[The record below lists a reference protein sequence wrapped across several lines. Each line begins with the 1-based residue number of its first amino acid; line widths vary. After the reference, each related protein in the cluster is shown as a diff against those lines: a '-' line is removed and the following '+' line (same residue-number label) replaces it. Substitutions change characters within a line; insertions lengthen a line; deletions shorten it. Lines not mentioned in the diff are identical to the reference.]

1 MSVGVGTAF
10 SLDERLMLRTS
21 PTAPHVPDRPEIWAG
36 VECTV
41 NRVGDRFSDQL
52 ARGGHAERD
61 DDLDRLAALGVT
73 ALRYPV
79 LWERTADVDCES
91 LDWSWADRRLPRI
104 RELGVQPIVGLVH
117 HGSGP
122 RGTSLVDPR
131 FPERL
136 ARYAGAVAE
145 RFPWVER
152 WTPVNEPL
160 TTARF
165 AGLYGHWYPHGRD
178 PNTFSKALIS
188 QVLGIRAAMRAIR
201 AVNPAAKLIQTEDLG
216 KTHGTAALAQQVW
229 FDNER
234 RWVSYDLLT
243 GQLAPGDP
251 MWTYLHDAGIDERV
265 LHDLRDDPC
274 PPDIIGLNYYVTSER
289 FIDPR
294 LNRYPAYAH
303 GGTDWARYADVEAV
317 RVRIRGCD
325 GPAVLLAEAGARYGR
340 PLAITEAH
348 LGCTREQQ
356 LRWLAHVWDAACC
369 VRDAG
374 VDVRAVTAWSA
385 FGAHDWASLLTREDG
400 VYETGLFDTRG
411 PVPRPTALA
420 TMVRALAERGTHDH
434 PALDGRGWWD
444 EPRRFAHPPARGWTP
459 EPVLTPALRRAVRR
473 NTARRT
479 RRAASGEPRP
489 VLVTG
494 GSGTLGRAV
503 ARLCTERGLAHRVTT
518 RAELDVADA
527 RAVDEWLTAWNPWAV
542 VNTAGFVRV
551 DDAERERDAC
561 YRENVCGPA
570 VLAAACAR
578 RDIQL
583 VTFSSDLVFD
593 GALDRPYVEDDAPCP
608 LNVYGATKAEAEA
621 RVLNALPSA
630 LVVRTSAFFG
640 PWDEWNFAT
649 LARRELS
656 AGRRFRALSDVTVSA
671 TYVPHLAHTV
681 LDLAID
687 GAGGIWH
694 LANAGAFTW
703 AALARRVAERAGLD
717 PDLVVDVPVREF
729 GLAAARPQRV
739 VLGSA
744 RGQLLGPT
752 ENAICEYLA
761 ARPAETP

>member
-1 MSVGVGTAF
+1 M
-10 SLDERLMLRTS
+10 
-21 PTAPHVPDRPEIWAG
+21 
-36 VECTV
+36 
-41 NRVGDRFSDQL
+41 
-52 ARGGHAERD
+52 RD
-61 DDLDRLAALGVT
+61 DDIDRLAALGVT

-79 LWERTADVDCES
+79 LWERTADVDGRAA
-91 LDWSWADRRLPRI
+91 DWRWADPRLARI
-104 RELGVQPIVGLVH
+104 RALGVQPIVGLVH

-122 RGTSLVDPR
+122 MGTSLIDPR

-136 ARYAGAVAE
+136 GRYAGAVAE

-178 PNTFSKALIS
+178 PNTFAAALIH
-188 QVLGIRAAMRAIR
+188 QILGIRAAMRAVR
-201 AVNPAAKLIQTEDLG
+201 AVNPAAQLVQTEDLG

-251 MWTYLHDAGIDERV
+251 MWTYLHQAGIDERV

-274 PPDIIGLNYYVTSER
+274 PPDVIGLNYYVTSER
-289 FIDPR
+289 FIDTR
-294 LNRYPAYAH
+294 LSRYPTHAH

-317 RVRIRGCD
+317 RVRVRGCD

-356 LRWLAHVWDAACC
+356 LRWLADVWDAACR
-369 VRDAG
+369 VRRAG

-411 PVPRPTALA
+411 PTPRPTALA
-420 TMVRALAERGTHDH
+420 GMVRSLAARGTYEH
-434 PALDGRGWWD
+434 PALDGPGWWN
-444 EPRRFAHPPARGWTP
+444 EPHRYAHPPARGWTP
-459 EPVLTPALRRAVRR
+459 PSVLAPAVQRAVRR
-473 NTARRT
+473 PSAARARRGART
-479 RRAASGEPRP
+479 PRP
-489 VLVTG
+489 ILVTG
-494 GSGTLGRAV
+494 GSGTLGRAF
-503 ARLCTERGLAHRVTT
+503 ARLCAERGLAHRVTT
-518 RAELDVADA
+518 RGELDVADA
-527 RAVDEWLTAWNPWAV
+527 RTVDAWLAAVNPWAI
-542 VNTAGFVRV
+542 VNATGFVRV
-551 DDAERERDAC
+551 DDAEHERDAC
-561 YRENVCGPA
+561 YRDNVCGPA
-570 VLAAACAR
+570 VLAAACAH

-593 GALDRPYVEDDAPCP
+593 GTLDRPYVEDDVPCP
-608 LNVYGATKAEAEA
+608 LNVYGATKAESEA
-621 RVLNALPSA
+621 RVRDAFPTA

-640 PWDEWNFAT
+640 PWDAWNFAT
-649 LARRELS
+649 IARRELT

-671 TYVPHLAHTV
+671 TYVPALAHAV
-681 LDLAID
+681 LDLVID
-687 GAGGIWH
+687 GATGVWH

-703 AALARRVAERAGLD
+703 AELAMRVAQGAGLD
-717 PDLVVDVPVREF
+717 TGLIDAVPRSAF

-739 VLGSA
+739 ELGSA
-744 RGQLLGPT
+744 RGQLLGPI